1 MREIERLKRGKSSV
15 DIRKAAAVSAQTH
28 GTSQGPPPGDT
39 SPGRRGKRLLTV
51 DSRSPPPPKNSGA
64 CTREDGRFRFSEEIS
79 PQQRQRQESQQVA
92 AHASPAAAVEADRAS
107 PSSKRAVHW
116 SQVKPIS
123 ENEVSGSGSVPVNLA
138 DGQFDEAKQ
147 KEDFQAAVMAWRNG
161 GARGPTSSASSSY
174 SSSTGA
180 GGSLLSG
187 SGGMWNNPLGD
198 QGGAAS
204 EGKTSAAPNLS
215 VGMLDE
221 AAERQKFQDA
231 VAEWRNGGTS
241 KQPHTSDVA
250 AGGNS
255 MKPHTRTSFAATM
268 DGRETSAFDGTPDEA
283 AEHERFR
290 RAVEDWREGKTT
302 DGALSPGRKSAAVA
316 SSLLKKMAN
325 DDLLRRQKFEQE
337 KRALEEGLQRDRAD
351 LRRRREE
358 AAAKLAASKFADD
371 DCADAGGKVSSRVDE
386 GRARKYDTKKLWDME
401 IEY

>member
-28 GTSQGPPPGDT
+28 GTSQGPPSGDT

-198 QGGAAS
+198 QGGAYIIQYTYRLTDLQTYSNTLHYNVTHLDVTLIDPMMDSKSRSTSSADATLRARVRAAIARNRGLLFAS
-204 EGKTSAAPNLS
+204 PSLVGRHTYLGRDILAPNSSL
-215 VGMLDE
+215 VDHG
-221 AAERQKFQDA
+221 DA
-231 VAEWRNGGTS
+231 RGYVPVEWWICS
-241 KQPHTSDVA
+241 SVA
-250 AGGNS
+250 ARAGMG
-255 MKPHTRTSFAATM
+255 FAAAV
-268 DGRETSAFDGTPDEA
+268 SAGAGPLQRANDPGQEPSGGGSRA
-283 AEHERFR
+283 WLPQEHSLQRSK
-290 RAVEDWREGKTT
+290 KTIENE
-302 DGALSPGRKSAAVA
+302 LIL
-316 SSLLKKMAN
+316 LLKFRPGIRR
-325 DDLLRRQKFEQE
+325 DL
-337 KRALEEGLQRDRAD
+337 
-351 LRRRREE
+351 
-358 AAAKLAASKFADD
+358 
-371 DCADAGGKVSSRVDE
+371 
-386 GRARKYDTKKLWDME
+386 
-401 IEY
+401 